1 MPIPK
6 PSFLP
11 QIQNPL
17 QGAGGAGDSF
27 PAPCCNLYR
36 YHLPLPSKSLT
47 IPDQSIFHHP
57 KIPFPTTEL
66 DSVEHQ
72 SSLPVPQAGVILPI
86 SIGNRTYS
94 DFCLPSSVSLHPSSV
109 IGHQTFHL
117 LPPNSYLVIRKSYFV
132 LPPPSHFSLSPS
144 RKSCLHP
151 NPCLTGGGH
160 FSTFG
165 RG

>member
-36 YHLPLPSKSLT
+36 CHLPLPSQSPT
-47 IPDQSIFHHP
+47 IPDQSILHHP
-57 KIPFPTTEL
+57 KMAVPTSDM
-66 DSVEHQ
+66 DSDEQ
-72 SSLPVPQAGVILPI
+72 PSSVNLPI

-151 NPCLTGGGH
+151 NPCLTGGGY